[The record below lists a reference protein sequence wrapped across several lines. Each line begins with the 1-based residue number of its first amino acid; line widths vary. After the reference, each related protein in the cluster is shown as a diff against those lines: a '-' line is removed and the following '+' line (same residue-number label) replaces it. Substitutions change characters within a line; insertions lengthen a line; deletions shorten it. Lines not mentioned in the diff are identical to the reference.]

1 MRKRPEGDTGRGGGK
16 MELRMKGRQKSGRWR
31 LNENLG
37 DCSVANRRVDRFL
50 AERSCDSEF
59 PTLSNR
65 QPNLLCAPINV
76 CLFFNLEK
84 VAVGVL
90 Y

>member
-1 MRKRPEGDTGRGGGK
+1 

-37 DCSVANRRVDRFL
+37 DCSDANRRVDRFL
-50 AERSCDSEF
+50 AEWSCDSEF
-59 PTLSNR
+59 PTMSNR
-65 QPNLLCAPINV
+65 QPNLLCTPINV

-90 Y
+90 YRTVHPRMGGD